1 MADSIPSKAADVLT
15 AVERLAPLAR
25 ELADEA
31 DTLRRAPNAL
41 VAGLVAAGV
50 VRMST
55 PRAYGGAELDP
66 LTIAEAIETL
76 GHADGCAGWMA
87 MIGGLSGLTGAFMPE
102 AEARALFRDSPD
114 LILGGALAP
123 RGEALPV
130 EGGYRVTGR
139 WPFASGCQH
148 SRWLV
153 ANTLVPRDSAP
164 PALRMCLFPES
175 DVQILDT
182 WHVSGLEGTGSH
194 DIELR
199 DCFVPEARAFAFGVP
214 VQDTP
219 LYRFPT
225 FGLLAVGVCA
235 VALGIGRNAIDELR
249 RLASE
254 KVPSRGHR
262 TLAHQ
267 ALAQQAI
274 SRAQTLVG
282 SARAFLREQVE
293 GTWEAAQRG
302 DAISLAQRANLR
314 LVATNAVRSSA
325 AAVDLAYDSGGG
337 SSLYSKSPL
346 QRCLRD
352 VRAVTQHAVV
362 GLPTLELAGKALF
375 GLDADLSML

>member
-1 MADSIPSKAADVLT
+1 MLA
-15 AVERLAPLAR
+15 AVERLVPLAC

-31 DTLRRAPNAL
+31 DALRRAPDAL
-41 VAGLVAAGV
+41 IAGLVAAGV

-66 LTIAEAIETL
+66 LTIVEAIEML
-76 GHADGCAGWMA
+76 GRADGCAGWMA
-87 MIGGLSGLTGAFMPE
+87 MIGGLSGMTGAYMPE
-102 AEARALFRDSPD
+102 AEARNLFRDSPD

-153 ANTLVPRDSAP
+153 ANTLVPSDSGP

-175 DVQILDT
+175 DVEILDT

-225 FGLLAVGVCA
+225 FGLLAAGVCA
-235 VALGIGRNAIDELR
+235 VALGIGRNAIDELQ
-249 RLASE
+249 RLARE
-254 KVPSRGHR
+254 KVPTRGHR

-267 ALAQQAI
+267 AVAQQAI
-274 SRAQTLVG
+274 SRAEALVG
-282 SARAFLREQVE
+282 SARAFLREE
-293 GTWEAAQRG
+293 IEATWETVLRG
-302 DAISLAQRANLR
+302 GRLSLAQRARLR
-314 LVATNAVRSSA
+314 LAATNAARASA
-325 AAVDLAYDSGGG
+325 EAVDLAYDVGGG

-352 VRAVTQHAVV
+352 VRAVTQHAVI
-362 GLPTLELAGKALF
+362 GLPTFELAGEALF
-375 GLDADLSML
+375 ELDADLSML